1 MSTIN
6 EVAARAKVSVAT
18 VSRVINEMPNVSA
31 KTKDKVLKAIEELKY
46 QPNAMG
52 SLLRKDRT
60 NMVLV
65 LLHSVDNPFFS
76 SIVQG
81 IEEVAQ
87 HNNYNVLISTTYGQ
101 HKREQHY
108 IKMLKQH
115 FVDGI
120 ILITNTLNVEEI
132 NELSESY
139 PLAQVL
145 EYVPNSS
152 EVYFSIDFYSVAKKV
167 VEHLVNQGR
176 KKIAFVHTGLIDI
189 ASTQAKYQAY
199 KDVLEAN
206 HLEVITKELKNYPFG
221 FESGKRIAKELLH
234 LYPYIDGFFASSDL
248 IAAGILDELK
258 VRHIQVPKEVAVFGF
273 DNTGYGQLTQPKL
286 STVDLNG
293 FQMGKASMQ
302 YILDRLHK
310 SNSIKKSILFGAQLL
325 LNASTER

>member
-18 VSRVINEMPNVSA
+18 VSRVINELPNASLR
-31 KTKDKVLKAIEELKY
+31 TRDKVLKVIEALKY

-60 NMVLV
+60 QMVLV

-81 IEEVAQ
+81 IEEVAHQ
-87 HNNYNVLISTTYGQ
+87 NSYNVLISTTYGQ

-115 FVDGI
+115 FVDGL
-120 ILITNTLNVEEI
+120 ILITNTLNIDEI

-139 PLAQVL
+139 PIAQVL

-152 EVYFSIDFYSVAKKV
+152 EVYFSIDFYGAAKAA
-167 VEHLVNQGR
+167 VEHLVSQGR
-176 KKIAFVHTGLIDI
+176 QKIAFVHAGLIDI

-199 KDVLEAN
+199 KDVLEN
-206 HLEVITKELKNYPFG
+206 HHLEVITKELKEYPFG
-221 FESGKRIAKELLH
+221 FDSGRHITKEFLH
-234 LYPYIDGFFASSDL
+234 L
-248 IAAGILDELK
+248 
-258 VRHIQVPKEVAVFGF
+258 IQTLMPFSQVQ
-273 DNTGYGQLTQPKL
+273 T
-286 STVDLNG
+286 
-293 FQMGKASMQ
+293 
-302 YILDRLHK
+302 
-310 SNSIKKSILFGAQLL
+310 
-325 LNASTER
+325 